1 MDTAH
6 RGLAPGGSVHGA
18 ASLKETRL
26 TARRVIAFLIVGAS
40 GILLLAGLFLLSYR
54 PVQAP
59 VTFPAWQV
67 VRPPQDLF
75 ALAVQGE
82 TLWAGGV
89 EGVYQLD
96 RRTGALVQQ
105 LPADPPL
112 EYVRALLVDAEG
124 RLWIGHNQGLTCYQ
138 AGSLQTFTEA
148 QGLPDNRV
156 NALALDAGGRLW
168 VGTWGGAALQTEA
181 GWQTLTHADGL
192 LDDMVNVILPLP
204 DGGLWFGA
212 YVAPR
217 GGLSYL
223 APDGTWQYFN
233 IANGLPHN
241 NITSLVAISPG
252 QVWAGTGLND
262 RGGAVELAQSANGTW
277 YITQVLTLEDG
288 LAGAKVRSLALAPDG
303 ALWFGSEYDGLAVWR
318 NSLFRVYTTQDGLS
332 HNEIKA
338 ILFDADGAAWLA
350 TRDGLTHIIPSARP

>member
-1 MDTAH
+1 MT
-6 RGLAPGGSVHGA
+6 LPG
-18 ASLKETRL
+18 
-26 TARRVIAFLIVGAS
+26 
-40 GILLLAGLFLLSYR
+40 
-54 PVQAP
+54 
-59 VTFPAWQV
+59 WQV
-67 VRPPQDLF
+67 VRPPQDIF
-75 ALAVQGE
+75 ALAVQGD

-112 EYVRALLVDAEG
+112 EYVRALLVDAQG

-138 AGSLQTFTEA
+138 AGSWQSFTEA

-156 NALALDAGGRLW
+156 NALALDAAGGLW
-168 VGTWGGAALQTEA
+168 VGTWGGAARQTEA
-181 GWQTLTHADGL
+181 GWQTLTQADGL
-192 LDDMVNVILPLP
+192 LENMVNVILPLP

-233 IANGLPHN
+233 VANGLPHN
-241 NITSLVAISPG
+241 NITSLVAVSPG
-252 QVWAGTGLND
+252 QVWAGAGLND
-262 RGGAVELAQSANGTW
+262 RGGAVEMVQSADGTW
-277 YITQVLTLEDG
+277 RITQVLTLEDG

-318 NSLFRVYTTQDGLS
+318 SNAFQVYTTQQGLS
-332 HNEIKA
+332 HDEIKA
-338 ILFDADGAAWLA
+338 ILFDVDGAAWLA
-350 TRDGLTHIIPSARP
+350 TRDGLTHIAPSARP